1 MWKKIT
7 VVMGGMALAVALPF
21 VALAVTT
28 DEFPDVIMPADA
40 ATETVQA
47 ATQVQAAAE
56 VAPVEPTGPWVS
68 PNAVD
73 PIAIQQADQT
83 MVRQQ
88 FRVHAETGP
97 PEDFEPVQQ
106 RLHVDDPL
114 GMGPGIENADQAQNM
129 QNHQNQE
136 MVKGNPDAPRV
147 EAGTSE
153 CPNDGVDC
161 PNADD
166 PDQEMTQTQTQTQTQ
181 NEEMVKGNPD
191 APMAGAGTGDP
202 EDCPHDEEPQGE
214 QGAGSAGRGGRNG

>member
-7 VVMGGMALAVALPF
+7 VVFGGMALAVALPF

-47 ATQVQAAAE
+47 ATQVPAPGE
-56 VAPVEPTGPWVS
+56 VPPAEPTGPWVS
-68 PNAVD
+68 PSAVD

-88 FRVHAETGP
+88 LRVHAETGQ
-97 PEDFEPVQQ
+97 PEDFEPVMQ
-106 RLHVDDPL
+106 RLHADDPL
-114 GMGPGIENADQAQNM
+114 GIGPGNENAGHAQNM
-129 QNHQNQE
+129 ESHQNQE

-153 CPNDGVDC
+153 CPNDGTEC
-161 PNADD
+161 PNVDD
-166 PDQEMTQTQTQTQTQ
+166 PDQTQTQTQDQTQTQTQT
-181 NEEMVKGNPD
+181 EEMVKGNPD

-202 EDCPHDEEPQGE
+202 QDCPHDEEPQG
-214 QGAGSAGRGGRNG
+214 AGNGGRGGRNG